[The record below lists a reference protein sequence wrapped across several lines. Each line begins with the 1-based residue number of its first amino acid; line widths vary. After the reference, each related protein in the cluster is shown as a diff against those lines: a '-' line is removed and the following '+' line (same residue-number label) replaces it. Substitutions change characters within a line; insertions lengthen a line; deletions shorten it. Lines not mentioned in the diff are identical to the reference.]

1 MIGQNLIEQIKDLF
15 MRLNQEEISTEDLD
29 ELNDSTIEQLE
40 SKRYSL
46 LMELGE
52 YTYPEFHNLY

>member
-15 MRLNQEEISTEDLD
+15 MRLNQEEISTADLD

-40 SKRYSL
+40 SKKYSL

>member
-1 MIGQNLIEQIKDLF
+1 MIGKNLIEDIKDLF
-15 MRLNQEEISTEDLD
+15 MRLNQEEISTADLNK
-29 ELNDSTIEQLE
+29 LNESSIEQLE

-46 LMELGE
+46 LVELGE

>member
-15 MRLNQEEISTEDLD
+15 MRLNQEEISTADLD